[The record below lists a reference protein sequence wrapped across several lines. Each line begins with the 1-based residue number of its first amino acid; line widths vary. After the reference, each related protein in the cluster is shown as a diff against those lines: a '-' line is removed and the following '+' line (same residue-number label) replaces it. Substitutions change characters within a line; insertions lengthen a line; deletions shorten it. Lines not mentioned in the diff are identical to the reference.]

1 MNASGYV
8 ALVLHA
14 HLPFVR
20 HPESDKYLE
29 ERWLFEAITETYI
42 PLLQTYENLIAD
54 GVDFRITMSLTPT
67 LLAMLS
73 DPFTQTRYLQ
83 HITTLIQLAEQEQER
98 TANLPDFAP
107 LAEFY
112 HRQFKAIQSYFLG
125 CDANLVGAFRR
136 IQEAGKLEILTCA
149 ATHAFLP
156 LVSTEQSIRAQIETA
171 VHEHTRQLGRPP
183 VGIWLPECGFQPGL
197 DRILRDYGLQYFF
210 TDTHGLTTAAPRP
223 VFGTLSPVLTPHG
236 MAAFARDEA
245 SSRQVWSSKE
255 GYPGDFDYREYYR
268 DIGYD
273 LPFEDIRAFMHPA
286 GIRHNTGLKYHRI
299 TGPTADKAL
308 YNPEWA
314 RHKAAEHAA
323 DFLSRRREQI
333 RQGLQGM
340 DRQPIVV
347 APYDAELFGH
357 WWYEGPQWIDFLF
370 RKMHFDQNEVKA
382 ITPSEY
388 LRIYK
393 NYQVCDLTL
402 SSWGRDG
409 YSQVW
414 LNGDNDW
421 IYPALHAC
429 EQRMS
434 DRANEFQK
442 PTAVQTRLLNQAARE
457 LMLAQS
463 SDFAFIMDAKTMVD
477 YAVKRTKFHVN
488 RFLRADEMLRTGE
501 IDEEWLSAVESL
513 DNLFPYVD
521 YHVYQTIVNSAQKSA
536 ADTSSDTSTDT
547 PCVLILSWEFPP
559 MTVGGLSRHVYDLS
573 RYLAAAG
580 WKVHVLTTRIGEY
593 PHDEMVE
600 GVHVHRVD
608 VMKPDGG
615 EFVHWAFQLNLAM
628 LDACR
633 ELLQHIHVDLVHA
646 HDWIVGYTA
655 KAVKELYGLP
665 LVATIHAT
673 EYGRN
678 QGIHTDMQRYIH
690 QLEWQLTYDAQ
701 RVILC
706 SSYMQREV
714 ETVFNLPAEK
724 LEVIPNGVDPR
735 LIQVATDVAINR
747 DRFALPEEQ
756 IVLFIGRLV
765 REKGVQVLVEAAPQ
779 VLEACPRAK
788 FVILGTGPAMQDL
801 KTAAQ
806 TAELGARM
814 EFRGFVTDEERNALL
829 QIADLAVFPSLYEPF
844 GIVALEAMAAHTP
857 VVVSDTGGLGD
868 VVDHG
873 RNGYKAYA
881 GNAISLATQ
890 IVAAL
895 CNPNEAQ
902 KMADAAR
909 EDLEKYDWRHIA
921 SQTIKVYKQTLKR

>member
-1 MNASGYV
+1 MNESGYV

-20 HPESDKYLE
+20 HPESDRYLE

-54 GVDFRITMSLTPT
+54 GVDFRITMTLTPT

-73 DPFTQTRYLQ
+73 DPFIQTRYLQ
-83 HITTLIQLAEQEQER
+83 HITTLIRLAEKEQER
-98 TANLPDFAP
+98 TANMPDFAP

-112 HRQFKAIQSYFLG
+112 HHRFLEIKSFFLD
-125 CDANLVGAFRR
+125 CDANLVQAFRR
-136 IQEAGKLEILTCA
+136 IQDAGKLETITCA

-156 LVSTEQSIRAQIETA
+156 LVSTEQAIRAQIQTA
-171 VHEHTRQLGRPP
+171 VHEHTRQLGRSP
-183 VGIWLPECGFQPGL
+183 VGIWLPECGFRPGL
-197 DRILRDYGLQYFF
+197 DRILRDYGIQYFF
-210 TDTHGLTTAAPRP
+210 TDTHGLTTAAPHP

-236 MAAFARDEA
+236 VAAFARDEA
-245 SSRQVWSSKE
+245 SSKQVWSSKE

-273 LPFEDIRAFMHPA
+273 LPFDDIREFMHPS

-299 TGPTADKAL
+299 TGPTADKAP

-314 RHKAAEHAA
+314 RRKAADHAA
-323 DFLSRRREQI
+323 DFLFRRREQI
-333 RQGLQGM
+333 RQGTQWM

-357 WWYEGPQWIDFLF
+357 WWFEGPQWIDFLF

-388 LRIYK
+388 LRIYDD
-393 NYQVCDLTL
+393 YQVCDLTL

-409 YSQVW
+409 YAQVW

-429 EQRMS
+429 EQRMT
-434 DRANEFQK
+434 DRANEFQA
-442 PTAVQTRLLNQAARE
+442 PSLVETRLLNQAARE

-477 YAVKRTKFHVN
+477 YAVKRTKYHVN
-488 RFLRADEMLRTGE
+488 RFLRAEEMLRTGR
-501 IDEEWLSAVESL
+501 IDEDWLSTVESL
-513 DNLFPYVD
+513 DNLFPHVD
-521 YHVYQTIVNSAQKSA
+521 YRAYRTAVDGSEGVM
-536 ADTSSDTSTDT
+536 SDTPS
-547 PCVLILSWEFPP
+547 VLILSWEFPP

-573 RYLAAAG
+573 RYLVIAG
-580 WKVHVLTTRIGEY
+580 WNVHVLTTRIGEY

-608 VMKPDGG
+608 VIKPDGG

-628 LDACR
+628 LDACQ
-633 ELLQHIHVDLVHA
+633 ELFKHLRVDLVHA

-678 QGIHTDMQRYIH
+678 QGIHTDLQRYIH
-690 QLEWQLTYDAQ
+690 QLEWQLTYDAYQ
-701 RVILC
+701 VILC
-706 SSYMQREV
+706 SFYMQKEV
-714 ETVFNLPAEK
+714 ETVFSLPPDK
-724 LEVIPNGVDPR
+724 LHVIPNGVDPR
-735 LIQVATDVAINR
+735 LIQVATDAVIDRN
-747 DRFALPEEQ
+747 RFALPEEK
-756 IVLFIGRLV
+756 IVLFVGRLV
-765 REKGVQVLVEAAPQ
+765 REKGVHVLVEAAPR
-779 VLEACPRAK
+779 VLQACPQAK

-801 KTAAQ
+801 KAAVQ
-806 TAELGARM
+806 LSGLEARV
-814 EFRGFVTDEERNALL
+814 EFRGFVSDEERNALL
-829 QIADLAVFPSLYEPF
+829 QVADVAVFPSLYEPF

-881 GNAISLATQ
+881 GDVASLATQ

-895 CNPNEAQ
+895 CNPKEARE
-902 KMADAAR
+902 MANAAR
-909 EDLEKYDWRHIA
+909 EDLKMYDWRRIA
-921 SQTIKVYKQTLKR
+921 SRTIEVYEQALNC